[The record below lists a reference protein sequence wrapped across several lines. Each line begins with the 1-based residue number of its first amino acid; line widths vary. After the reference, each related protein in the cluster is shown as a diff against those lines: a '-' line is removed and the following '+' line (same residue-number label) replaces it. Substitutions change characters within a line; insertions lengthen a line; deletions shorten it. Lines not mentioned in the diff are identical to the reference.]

1 MPWRA
6 DDSAPGCDR
15 VRDWIDP
22 YLDALEEPDGPAER
36 DADAGLDPARREALE
51 AHAADCPDCRSELAL
66 ARRLRRELRLGLPI
80 LSCPPEVT
88 DEVMRIAAA
97 EAEAARE
104 VEPPEPHGRST
115 PWARW
120 TGRLSAW
127 LDGGL
132 LRPALAAAAL
142 VLLALAGPLLY
153 RSVIAP
159 GADGPGTVADAT
171 EAPDGARATDP
182 AEGAELGAQY
192 SEAEIAEAE
201 DQARMILAY
210 VASVGRDAGRAVQ
223 EDVFD
228 AGIVRPTRQV
238 VTGIGGGTDEA
249 ARRNRP

>member
-22 YLDALEEPDGPAER
+22 YLDALEEPAGTAER
-36 DADAGLDPARREALE
+36 DPDAALDPARREALE

-66 ARRLRRELRLGLPI
+66 ARRLRRELRTGLPL

-88 DEVMRIAAA
+88 DQVMRIAAA
-97 EAEAARE
+97 EAAEAEQADRPASHPDTRE
-104 VEPPEPHGRST
+104 
-115 PWARW
+115 RW
-120 TGRLSAW
+120 TDRLAAW
-127 LDGGL
+127 LGGGL

-153 RSVIAP
+153 RSVIEPGADAP
-159 GADGPGTVADAT
+159 GAVADRTGA
-171 EAPDGARATDP
+171 ESPDGASDLDSHPPGDADFT
-182 AEGAELGAQY
+182 
-192 SEAEIAEAE
+192 EAEIAEAE
-201 DQARMILAY
+201 EQARMILAY

-223 EDVFD
+223 EEVFD
-228 AGIVRPTRQV
+228 PGIVRPTRQAV
-238 VTGIGGGTDEA
+238 AGIGGGTDEA